1 MQEPGMATKTK
12 PINAHKAPVKRKV
25 SKDKLTYA
33 DVPAAAKGGDEVFEY
48 FAENGKLPVR

>member
-1 MQEPGMATKTK
+1 MATKTK
-12 PINAHKAPVKRKV
+12 PINARKAPVKRKV

-48 FAENGKLPVR
+48 FAENGELPFAK